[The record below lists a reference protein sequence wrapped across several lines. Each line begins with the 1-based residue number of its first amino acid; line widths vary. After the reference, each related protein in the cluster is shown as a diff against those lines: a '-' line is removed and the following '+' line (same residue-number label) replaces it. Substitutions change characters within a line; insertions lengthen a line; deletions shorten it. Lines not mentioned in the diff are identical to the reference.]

1 MGSDSD
7 HPAFTTP
14 LPDGGGVFLLGDS
27 TGRLAAAGGEVRRQL
42 GRHVMKN
49 NRIIIFDTTLR
60 DGEQCPGASMNLRE
74 KLEVAR
80 QLARLKVDVI
90 EGGFPVISDG
100 DFHAVQTIAKEI
112 KGPIIAG
119 LARCVPKDID
129 AAGAAVKPAGK
140 RGRIHVFLATSKI
153 HREFKLGKAR
163 DEIIRLAVEGVAR
176 AKSLVEDVEFSP
188 EDGSRTEPDFLIEVC
203 KAVVA
208 AGATTVNIPDTV
220 GWAVPEQYGALIA
233 QLHASV
239 REFQTGK
246 AIISVH
252 CHNDLGLAVANSLA
266 AVRAGARQVECTVNG
281 IGERAGNAALEEIVM
296 ALKTRAEFFGGYQL
310 GVNTREIVKSSR
322 LVSRMSGLVVQ
333 RSKAIVGENAF
344 AHSSGI
350 HQDGILKKRET
361 YEIMDPQ
368 EVGWGVTELPL
379 TKHSGRA
386 AVAVR
391 LRHLGFKMTDADVAA
406 IFARFKEIGDKKKF
420 VYDDDLVS
428 LVEGH
433 ITEVPETWSLDY
445 LSVTSGSQTVPTA
458 TVRMKKPGAKAGE
471 SEVLQDASI
480 GDGPVDAVLKAMDR
494 LTRTPGKLM
503 DYSLRAVSQGKDA
516 LGEVTV
522 KVDFNDGNLVVGKG
536 ASTDI
541 IEASARAYLNAINR
555 HLTAQQEGRRALPQP

>member
-1 MGSDSD
+1 
-7 HPAFTTP
+7 
-14 LPDGGGVFLLGDS
+14 
-27 TGRLAAAGGEVRRQL
+27 
-42 GRHVMKN
+42 MKS

-100 DFHAVQTIAKEI
+100 DFQAVQTIAKEI

-119 LARCVPKDID
+119 LARCVAKDID

-153 HREFKLGKAR
+153 HREFKLGKPQ
-163 DEIIRLAVEGVAR
+163 DEIIRLAVEGVKR
-176 AKSLVEDVEFSP
+176 AKALVEDVEFSP

-220 GWAVPEQYGALIA
+220 GWAVPEEYGALIA

-246 AIISVH
+246 AVISVH

-296 ALKTRAEFFGGYQL
+296 ALRTRSEFFGGYQI
-310 GVNTREIVKSSR
+310 GVNAKEIVKSSR

-386 AVAVR
+386 AVAMR

-420 VYDDDLVS
+420 VYDDDLVT

-458 TVRMKKPGAKAGE
+458 TVRMKRGGAKAGE
-471 SEVLQDASI
+471 GELLQDASI

-494 LTRTPGKLM
+494 LTKTPGRLM
-503 DYSLRAVSQGKDA
+503 DYSLRAVSQSKDA

-555 HLTAQQEGRRALPQP
+555 HLTEQQERARAGGQP

>member
-1 MGSDSD
+1 
-7 HPAFTTP
+7 
-14 LPDGGGVFLLGDS
+14 
-27 TGRLAAAGGEVRRQL
+27 
-42 GRHVMKN
+42 MKN
-49 NRIIIFDTTLR
+49 NRIVIFDTTLR

-90 EGGFPVISDG
+90 EAGFPVISDG
-100 DFHAVQTIAKEI
+100 DFEAVHTIAKEI
-112 KGPIIAG
+112 KGPVICG
-119 LARCVPKDID
+119 LARCVSKDID
-129 AAGAAVKPAGK
+129 AAGEAVKPAGK

-153 HREFKLGKAR
+153 HREFKLGKAQ
-163 DEIIRLAVEGVAR
+163 DEIIRLAVEGVKR
-176 AKSLVEDVEFSP
+176 AKNFTDDVEFSP
-188 EDGSRTEPDFLIEVC
+188 EDGSRTEPDFLVEVC
-203 KAVVA
+203 KAVIKV
-208 AGATTVNIPDTV
+208 GATTLNIPDTV
-220 GWAVPEQYGALIA
+220 GWAVPDEYGALIGR
-233 QLHASV
+233 LYESV
-239 REFQTGK
+239 PEFQSGK
-246 AIISVH
+246 AVISVH

-266 AVRAGARQVECTVNG
+266 AVRNGARQIECTVNG
-281 IGERAGNAALEEIVM
+281 IGERAGNASLEEVVM
-296 ALKTRAEFFGGYQL
+296 ALKTRNDVYKGYST

-368 EVGWGVTELPL
+368 EVGWGQTELPL

-386 AVAVR
+386 AVAAR
-391 LRHLGFKMTDADVAA
+391 LKHLGFKMTDADVAA
-406 IFARFKEIGDKKKF
+406 IFARFKEVGDKKKF
-420 VYDDDLVS
+420 VYDDDLTA

-445 LSVTSGSQTVPTA
+445 VCVTTGNHAVPTA
-458 TVRMKKPGAKAGE
+458 TVRLRNTNAKNGE
-471 SEVLQDASI
+471 PLQDAGV
-480 GDGPVDAVLKAMDR
+480 GDGPVDAALKAIDR
-494 LTRTPGKLM
+494 LTETRGKLI

-522 KVDFNDGNLVVGKG
+522 KVDFGDKELVTGKG

-541 IEASARAYLNAINR
+541 IEASARAYLNAVNR
-555 HLTAQQEGRRALPQP
+555 YLLAGNGKKRAVEHP